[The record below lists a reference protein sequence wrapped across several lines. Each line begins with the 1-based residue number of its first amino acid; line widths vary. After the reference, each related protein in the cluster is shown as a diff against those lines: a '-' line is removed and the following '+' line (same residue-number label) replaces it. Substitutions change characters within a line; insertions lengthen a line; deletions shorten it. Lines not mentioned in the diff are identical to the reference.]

1 VASVAYRDPSPRPRL
16 GRRVSAFFHRHP
28 RVRLAAL
35 LALPVAWLLV
45 VYIGSLAVLLVASFW
60 QTDPFTSEVVHTFTL
75 DNFRKLW
82 ERDVYRH
89 VAWRTIRMAALVTV
103 ADAVLAF
110 PIAYYMA
117 RVASRRTR
125 GILIVAVVM
134 PLWASYLVKAYAW
147 RTMLAHEGALNWA
160 LAPIGLA
167 GPGLTDT
174 GLWLVFTYL
183 WLPFMILPIYAGLE
197 RIPNSLLEASADL
210 GARSLH
216 TFVRVILPLAFPA
229 VVAGSIFT
237 FSLTLGDYIA
247 PGLITSEQFIGTV
260 IYSIRGQA
268 LPLAAAYT
276 FVPIAIMVL
285 YLFLARKLGAWVML
299 RLGAAATLVFLYA
312 PLIVI
317 GLYAFNAQVT
327 QGWPIQDWST
337 KWFRVAYEDEAV
349 RQALWLS
356 VQAALLAT
364 LVAMVLGT
372 LLSLA
377 VSRYAF
383 FGRETVSFIVIL
395 PIALPGII
403 TGLALQTTFQNM
415 GIAFGLLTIIIGHAT
430 FCIVVVYNN
439 ALARLRRL
447 SGSFEE
453 ASADLGA
460 DSWQTF
466 RYVTFPELRTP
477 LLAGALLAFAL
488 SFDEVIVTL
497 FTSGAQQ
504 TLPIWIFANLQRPR
518 ELPVVNVVALFVLV
532 ASIIPVYFA
541 QRLSRGVAT
550 GVPVG
555 EK

>member
-1 VASVAYRDPSPRPRL
+1 VTSVAYRDPSPRPRL

-28 RVRLAAL
+28 RVRLVAL
-35 LALPVAWLLV
+35 LALPAAWLLV
-45 VYIGSLAVLLVASFW
+45 VYIGSLAALLVASFW
-60 QTDPFTSEVVHTFTL
+60 ETDPFTAEVVHTFTL
-75 DNFRKLW
+75 DNFRTLW

-89 VAWRTIRMAALVTV
+89 VAWRTIRMAAMVTV

-167 GPGLTDT
+167 GPGLSET

-216 TFVRVILPLAFPA
+216 TFFRVILPLAFPA

-276 FVPIAIMVL
+276 FVPIAIMIV
-285 YLFLARKLGAWVML
+285 YLFVARKLGA
-299 RLGAAATLVFLYA
+299 
-312 PLIVI
+312 
-317 GLYAFNAQVT
+317 
-327 QGWPIQDWST
+327 
-337 KWFRVAYEDEAV
+337 
-349 RQALWLS
+349 
-356 VQAALLAT
+356 
-364 LVAMVLGT
+364 
-372 LLSLA
+372 
-377 VSRYAF
+377 
-383 FGRETVSFIVIL
+383 
-395 PIALPGII
+395 
-403 TGLALQTTFQNM
+403 
-415 GIAFGLLTIIIGHAT
+415 
-430 FCIVVVYNN
+430 
-439 ALARLRRL
+439 
-447 SGSFEE
+447 FE
-453 ASADLGA
+453 
-460 DSWQTF
+460 
-466 RYVTFPELRTP
+466 
-477 LLAGALLAFAL
+477 
-488 SFDEVIVTL
+488 
-497 FTSGAQQ
+497 
-504 TLPIWIFANLQRPR
+504 NL
-518 ELPVVNVVALFVLV
+518 
-532 ASIIPVYFA
+532 
-541 QRLSRGVAT
+541 
-550 GVPVG
+550 
-555 EK
+555 